1 MSKQNKD
8 ELLKIW
14 KSEVEGII
22 MLMSMTNMK
31 SGYFFTEYSIEK
43 LSCKIVDYI
52 QELFD
57 DPDIVEAMTSKILK
71 SDVNTGTEP
80 ADSQNQ

>member
-14 KSEVEGII
+14 KSEIEGII
-22 MLMSMTNMK
+22 PEYSFEYIDTCN
-31 SGYFFTEYSIEK
+31 FTESGLK
-43 LSCKIVDYI
+43 RLSSAIVDYI

-57 DPDIVEAMTSKILK
+57 DPDIVEAMTSKIFK
-71 SDVNTGTEP
+71 PDVNSEP
-80 ADSQNQ
+80 EPGSSQNQ